1 MIIPNDDICRRI
13 IDEMSEWEDDERTA
27 SEGEFVESNIGRKTF
42 TDKQK
47 EVIQGFLDKYEF
59 KGLNK

>member
-1 MIIPNDDICRRI
+1 
-13 IDEMSEWEDDERTA
+13 
-27 SEGEFVESNIGRKTF
+27 VESNIGRKTF